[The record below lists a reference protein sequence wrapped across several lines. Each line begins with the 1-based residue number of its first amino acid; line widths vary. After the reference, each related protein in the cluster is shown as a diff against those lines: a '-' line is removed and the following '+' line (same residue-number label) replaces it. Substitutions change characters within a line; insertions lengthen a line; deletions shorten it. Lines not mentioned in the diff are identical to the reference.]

1 MSAEAFSPV
10 LIDCKFNVTDIQKLC
25 TSVTG
30 HSISAIME
38 GGIQNLIYACCYW
51 DETYLRSKV
60 TLILTI

>member
-10 LIDCKFNVTDIQKLC
+10 SIDCKFNVTDIQKLC

-38 GGIQNLIYACCYW
+38 GGIQNLIYACCY
-51 DETYLRSKV
+51 
-60 TLILTI
+60 